1 MEIIVFQKKAD
12 LTREAATPN
21 YLEDVSYSCGVS
33 FQELD
38 VPESLTCV
46 YVLEHNCYDPVEPL
60 YYTAGFDP
68 ICVYC
73 AIVRCR
79 TLVHQKIIPCVTV
92 VKRKSPLSEDRLL
105 SM

>member
-12 LTREAATPN
+12 LIREAATPN

-60 YYTAGFDP
+60 YHTAGFDP

-73 AIVRCR
+73 A
-79 TLVHQKIIPCVTV
+79 
-92 VKRKSPLSEDRLL
+92 SEVQD
-105 SM
+105 SGASENYPMCDSCQEKEPIK